1 MRLRVVP
8 VELPADA
15 ASVGVTAE
23 AVAAACV
30 GLPQWA
36 AVSERANS
44 RLVET
49 TVESLSSFERHVPR
63 APCDLFTPAS
73 WMARIA
79 SRTTSRSA
87 GRPSEPRG

>member
-23 AVAAACV
+23 AAAAACV

-36 AVSERANS
+36 AVSERVN
-44 RLVET
+44 
-49 TVESLSSFERHVPR
+49 
-63 APCDLFTPAS
+63 AS
-73 WMARIA
+73 V
-79 SRTTSRSA
+79 
-87 GRPSEPRG
+87 